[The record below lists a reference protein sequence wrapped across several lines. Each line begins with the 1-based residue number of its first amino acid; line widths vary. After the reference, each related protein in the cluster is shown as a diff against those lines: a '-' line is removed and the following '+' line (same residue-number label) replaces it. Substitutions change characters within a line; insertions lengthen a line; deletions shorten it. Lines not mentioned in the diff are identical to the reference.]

1 MKIDGLKLYPP
12 GPDTRGWRM
21 DDEKLTYPLYAVL
34 RKHGVKNVCVHK
46 GFPGSFLEPGCHP
59 EDMTRA
65 AADWPDLNFIAFHS
79 AYPFEAE
86 LAEQAKKAK
95 VKNIYA
101 EMGLLASVM
110 RLGEGENQ
118 EGEGHSPLALLEKLP
133 SPPREAVLPGF
144 SAVGRGWG

>member
-1 MKIDGLKLYPP
+1 MGGLKLSPA

-21 DDEKLTYPLYAVL
+21 DDEKLTYPMYETL

-59 EDMTRA
+59 ADMTRA

-86 LAEQAKKAK
+86 LAEQPKKEK
-95 VKNIYA
+95 VKKISR
-101 EMGLLASVM
+101 GIG
-110 RLGEGENQ
+110 R
-118 EGEGHSPLALLEKLP
+118 
-133 SPPREAVLPGF
+133 
-144 SAVGRGWG
+144 SAGVIGQN